1 MKWEIN
7 KMRERQ
13 AFSWVGTH
21 RQVDV
26 VMVVAFLAALAL
38 GACASQMEPAQR
50 SINDIEALVTA
61 SSAEAAKYV
70 PDQLTDVQNKLGAL
84 KASFDQKNYAVVLK
98 DAPAV
103 MSAAQAL
110 AGAAAAKKDDV
121 MKALNESWTRLAAE
135 LPGDMTTLQS
145 RIDLLSKKSS
155 RKLAAGIDL
164 DAARGGLANAS
175 SIWSKAQAA
184 FAAGNLDEAVTTAK
198 SVKTTLEGLASTLQ
212 VDLSA
217 PAAATPRS

>member
-1 MKWEIN
+1 MS
-7 KMRERQ
+7 
-13 AFSWVGTH
+13 AVTH
-21 RQVDV
+21 RRGYVWTI
-26 VMVVAFLAALAL
+26 LAALAL
-38 GACASQMEPAQR
+38 GACANQMEPAQR

-61 SSAEAAKYV
+61 SSTEAAKYV
-70 PDQLTDVQNKLGAL
+70 PDQLTDVQNKVGAL
-84 KASFDQKNYAVVLK
+84 KASFDQKNYAGVLK

-110 AGAAAAKKDDV
+110 AGAATAKKDEV
-121 MKALNESWTRLAAE
+121 MKALNESWTGLAAE
-135 LPGDMTTLQS
+135 LPGDMTALQS

-155 RKLAAGIDL
+155 KKLAAGIDL
-164 DAARGGLANAS
+164 DAARGGLSNAS

-198 SVKTTLEGLASTLQ
+198 SVKTTLEGLASTLK

-217 PAAATPRS
+217 PAAAMPRS